1 MDAWWC
7 HAEEALHISF
17 GRRLAMDEG
26 VGPDEGEVLP
36 LEWSESRIARPIS
49 SQARG
54 DSALPCRLVTSRA
67 GVLLGQSIAVVAL
80 LLPAEHQDQQR
91 GSILAVPRLL
101 HLVVLRL
108 VLHCVCLSDVMCPI
122 VPPAMPK

>member
-26 VGPDEGEVLP
+26 VRRDEGEVLP

-67 GVLLGQSIAVVAL
+67 GALSGQSSPSSPS
-80 LLPAEHQDQQR
+80 LLPAEHWVKR
-91 GSILAVPRLL
+91 RSSIACAGFVRFNPLFDVAPLN
-101 HLVVLRL
+101 HL
-108 VLHCVCLSDVMCPI
+108 
-122 VPPAMPK
+122 